1 MIAYECILSKLKTP
15 SRRDGVKKLSS
26 LGEPEGALNWSL
38 KRQGIVYTPTLPYS
52 YTPKKL
58 VTYHLSLRQSPK
70 PLMAGT

>member
-1 MIAYECILSKLKTP
+1 M
-15 SRRDGVKKLSS
+15 KKLSS

-58 VTYHLSLRQSPK
+58 VTYHLSLKQSPK
-70 PLMAGT
+70 PLKAGT

>member
-1 MIAYECILSKLKTP
+1 MHTAKTQDP